1 MALSSLAGGPQ
12 RRIRPRMAP
21 HWQYPGAVSRPNA
34 PENRMQSESMKPSVR
49 TRSLA
54 FAATLVATLALL
66 LAALVVIDH
75 AIDSRVIETVTGQ
88 LPSSASGEIARQ
100 LASVQNETLSFRL
113 GLLAASGAAL
123 LVLALAIAWR
133 VSRRLEAPLELL
145 RDAAWEMAAG
155 RSASLA
161 LPQGG
166 HTHEVALALAA
177 VGSRLASSEAAARWL
192 DVTLDSMADS
202 VFVTAPDGSI
212 RRANAAA
219 ARLTGWSAEEL
230 RELNLTTLV
239 ADQDRG
245 EFDIAGASSGM
256 RELTFVTRAG
266 QTIPVSLSGSRIADE
281 DPNLRGC
288 VFVAHDITDRKRAE
302 RRIRYLA
309 RYDTLTKVPN
319 RMQFQHSLQQAMA
332 RARRAGRGVALLYL
346 DLDQFKE
353 INDTFGHAAGDRTL
367 EILSERLIGRIP
379 KETMLGRLAGDEFGL
394 FVENLP
400 REEDNRA
407 MLGALARTL
416 LDQLGRPFHI
426 GNQEIL
432 ITASVGIALCPQ
444 DADNVVDLIRDADA
458 AMYHS
463 KQNGGNSF
471 SFYAPDMSAIAVER
485 LMLKS
490 KLRRAIERDELVM
503 LYQPKV
509 DLKEGRIVGAEALLR
524 WRLPDHGDI
533 PPAQFIPLAEESDL
547 ITAIGEWVLKRVCR
561 DYRRW
566 QDHVPQPGRVS
577 INLSLKQLRQAEF
590 IPNCRSVF
598 SDFGVSPVNFE
609 LEITETTLMT
619 DARRMVGLLD
629 ELRGMGLHLSI
640 DDFGTGYSSLAA
652 LQQFPV
658 GTLKIDQ
665 SFVQHAADSRDD
677 ATLVRTI
684 VEMGRNL
691 ELEVV
696 AEGIETSRQLAH
708 LRELGCHLGQG
719 RVFGEPMA
727 ADALLAV
734 LLAQARGEKHFAALF
749 A

>member
-1 MALSSLAGGPQ
+1 ML
-12 RRIRPRMAP
+12 
-21 HWQYPGAVSRPNA
+21 
-34 PENRMQSESMKPSVR
+34 SESMRPSVR
-49 TRSLA
+49 TRALSLA
-54 FAATLVATLALL
+54 AALVAALVLL
-66 LAALVVIDH
+66 LATLVVIDH
-75 AIDSRVIETVTGQ
+75 MVDSRVTAEFLQDV
-88 LPSSASGEIARQ
+88 PSSATTDAARQ
-100 LASVQNETLSFRL
+100 LGAVRDGNLSFRL
-113 GLLAASGAAL
+113 WLLAASGAAL
-123 LVLALAIAWR
+123 LVLALAFAWW

-155 RSASLA
+155 RSTSLA
-161 LPQGG
+161 LPEGG
-166 HTHEVALALAA
+166 HTRELSLALAA
-177 VGSRLASSEAAARWL
+177 VGSRLATSEAAARWL

-202 VFVTAPDGSI
+202 VFVTATDGSI
-212 RRANAAA
+212 RRVNAAA
-219 ARLTGWSAEEL
+219 ARLTGWSAEQL
-230 RELNLTTLV
+230 CELNLATLV
-239 ADQDRG
+239 AEQDRKD
-245 EFDIAGASSGM
+245 FDIDKASSGL
-256 RELTFVTRAG
+256 RELTFTTRAG
-266 QTIPVSLSGSRIADE
+266 QTIPVSLSGSRIMDE
-281 DPNLRGC
+281 DPDLRGC

-309 RYDTLTKVPN
+309 RYDALTKVPN

-367 EILSERLIGRIP
+367 EILSERLIGQIP

-407 MLGALARTL
+407 MLGGLAREL
-416 LDQLGRPFHI
+416 LEQLGKPFHI

-432 ITASVGIALCPQ
+432 ITASIGIALCPQ

-463 KQNGGNSF
+463 KQNGGNSC
-471 SFYAPDMSAIAVER
+471 SFYTPDMSAIAVER

-503 LYQPKV
+503 FYQPKV
-509 DLKEGRIVGAEALLR
+509 DLDQGRVVGAEALLR
-524 WRLPDHGDI
+524 WRLPGHGDI

-547 ITAIGEWVLKRVCR
+547 INAIGEWVLKRVCR

-566 QDHVPQPGRVS
+566 QDQVPQPGRVS

-665 SFVQHAADSRDD
+665 TFVQHAADSRDD

-719 RVFGEPMA
+719 RLFGEPMA
-727 ADALLAV
+727 ADALLAL
-734 LLAQARGEKHFAALF
+734 LLAQARGEKQYAALF

>member
-1 MALSSLAGGPQ
+1 M
-12 RRIRPRMAP
+12 R
-21 HWQYPGAVSRPNA
+21 
-34 PENRMQSESMKPSVR
+34 PSVR

-54 FAATLVATLALL
+54 LAASLVAALVFL
-66 LAALVVIDH
+66 LATLVVIDH
-75 AIDSRVIETVTGQ
+75 AVDIRAVETVART
-88 LPSSASGEIARQ
+88 LPASESTETTRQ
-100 LASVQNETLSFRL
+100 LRTVQDESLSFRL
-113 GLLAASGAAL
+113 ALLAASGATL
-123 LVLALAIAWR
+123 LVVALAVAWR
-133 VSRRLEAPLELL
+133 VSRRLESPLELL

-155 RSASLA
+155 RSTSLA
-161 LPQGG
+161 LPEGG
-166 HTHEVALALAA
+166 HTREVSQALAA
-177 VGSRLASSEAAARWL
+177 VGARLAASEAAARWL

-219 ARLTGWSAEEL
+219 TRLTGWSAKQL
-230 RELNLTTLV
+230 CELNLATLV
-239 ADQDRG
+239 AEQDRG
-245 EFDIAGASSGM
+245 EFDIVTASSGM
-256 RELTFVTRAG
+256 RELTFTTRSG
-266 QTIPVSLSGSRIADE
+266 QTIPVSLSGSRIVDE

-288 VFVAHDITDRKRAE
+288 VFLAHDITSRKRTE

-309 RYDTLTKVPN
+309 RYDALTKVPN

-367 EILSERLIGRIP
+367 EILSERLIAQIP

-407 MLGALARTL
+407 MLGALARDL
-416 LDQLGRPFHI
+416 LEQLGRPFHI

-432 ITASVGIALCPQ
+432 ITASIGVALCPQ

-463 KQNGGNSF
+463 KQNGGNSC
-471 SFYAPDMSAIAVER
+471 SFYTPDMSAIAVER

-509 DLKEGRIVGAEALLR
+509 DLDHGRVVGAEALLR
-524 WRLPDHGDI
+524 WRLPGHGDI

-547 ITAIGEWVLKRVCR
+547 INAIGEWVLKRVCQ

-566 QDHVPQPGRVS
+566 QDEVPQPGRVS

-598 SDFGVSPVNFE
+598 SDLGVSPVNFE

-640 DDFGTGYSSLAA
+640 DDFGTGYSSLSA

-665 SFVQHAADSRDD
+665 AFVQHAADSRDD
-677 ATLVRTI
+677 TTLVRTI

-708 LRELGCHLGQG
+708 LQELGCHLGQG
-719 RVFGEPMA
+719 RLFGEPMA
-727 ADALLAV
+727 ADALLEL
-734 LLAQARGEKHFAALF
+734 LLAQARGEKQFEALF

>member
-1 MALSSLAGGPQ
+1 MD
-12 RRIRPRMAP
+12 
-21 HWQYPGAVSRPNA
+21 
-34 PENRMQSESMKPSVR
+34 SESMRPSVR

-54 FAATLVATLALL
+54 FAATLVAALVLL
-66 LAALVVIDH
+66 LATLVVIDH
-75 AIDSRVIETVTGQ
+75 MADTRVVETVAQ
-88 LPSSASGEIARQ
+88 SLPASASAEMTRQ
-100 LASVQNETLSFRL
+100 LRSVQDESLSFRL
-113 GLLAASGAAL
+113 QLLAASGATL
-123 LVLALAIAWR
+123 LVLALALAWWI
-133 VSRRLEAPLELL
+133 SRRLEAPLELL
-145 RDAAWEMAAG
+145 RDAAWAMAAG
-155 RSASLA
+155 RSTSLA
-161 LPQGG
+161 LPEGG
-166 HTHEVALALAA
+166 HTREVSLALAA
-177 VGSRLASSEAAARWL
+177 VGARLASSEAAARWL
-192 DVTLDSMADS
+192 DVILDSMADS

-219 ARLTGWSAEEL
+219 ARLTGWSGQQL
-230 RELNLTTLV
+230 RELNLSTLV
-239 ADQDRG
+239 AEQDRG
-245 EFDIAGASSGM
+245 EFDIATAASGM
-256 RELTFVTRAG
+256 RELTFTTRSG
-266 QTIPVSLSGSRIADE
+266 QTIPVSLSGSRITDE

-288 VFVAHDITDRKRAE
+288 VFVAHDITNRKRAE

-319 RMQFQHSLQQAMA
+319 RMQFQHSLQQALA

-367 EILSERLIGRIP
+367 EILSERLIGQIP

-400 REEDNRA
+400 READNRA
-407 MLGALARTL
+407 MLGALARDL
-416 LDQLGRPFHI
+416 LEQLGRPFHI

-432 ITASVGIALCPQ
+432 ITSSIGIALCPQ

-471 SFYAPDMSAIAVER
+471 SFYTPDMSAIAVER

-509 DLKEGRIVGAEALLR
+509 DLDRGRVVGAEALLR
-524 WRLPDHGDI
+524 WRLPGHGDI

-547 ITAIGEWVLKRVCR
+547 INAIGEWVLKRVCY
-561 DYRRW
+561 DYRHW

-598 SDFGVSPVNFE
+598 SDFDVSPVNFE

-665 SFVQHAADSRDD
+665 AFVQHAAESRDD
-677 ATLVRTI
+677 TTLVRTI

-719 RVFGEPMA
+719 RLFGDPMT
-727 ADALLAV
+727 ADALLAL
-734 LLAQARGEKHFAALF
+734 LLAQARGEKQFEALF

>member
-1 MALSSLAGGPQ
+1 M
-12 RRIRPRMAP
+12 RPT
-21 HWQYPGAVSRPNA
+21 
-34 PENRMQSESMKPSVR
+34 VR
-49 TRSLA
+49 TRALSLA
-54 FAATLVATLALL
+54 
-66 LAALVVIDH
+66 AALVGGVVLVLATLIVIDAGSANH
-75 AIDSRVIETVTGQ
+75 VATELVREMPPPLADEVLQQ
-88 LPSSASGEIARQ
+88 LEATRNEK
-100 LASVQNETLSFRL
+100 LAFRL
-113 GLLAASGAAL
+113 GLLAISGTAI
-123 LVLALAIAWR
+123 LVLALALAWR
-133 VSRRLEAPLELL
+133 VARRLEAPLELL

-155 RSASLA
+155 RSTSLP
-161 LPQGG
+161 LPEGG
-166 HTHEVALALAA
+166 HTREVSLALAA
-177 VGSRLASSEAAARWL
+177 VGSRLATSEASARWL
-192 DVTLDSMADS
+192 DVILDSMADA
-202 VFVTAPDGSI
+202 VFVTGTDGSI
-212 RRANAAA
+212 RRVNAAA
-219 ARLTGWSAEEL
+219 ARLTGWPADEL
-230 RELNLTTLV
+230 DKMTFGALV
-239 ADQDRG
+239 AEQDRG
-245 EFDIAGASSGM
+245 AFDVAAASTGM
-256 RELTFVTRAG
+256 RELTFTTRAG
-266 QTIPVSLSGSRIADE
+266 QTIPVSLSGSRIAGE
-281 DPNLRGC
+281 DPQLHGC
-288 VFVAHDITDRKRAE
+288 VFVAHDITNRKRAE

-309 RYDTLTKVPN
+309 RYDALTKVPN
-319 RMQFQHSLQQAMA
+319 RMQFQHSLQQAIA

-367 EILSERLIGRIP
+367 EILSERLIAQIP
-379 KETMLGRLAGDEFGL
+379 AETMLGRLAGDEFGL

-400 REEDNRA
+400 RAEDNRP
-407 MLGALARTL
+407 MLATLAREL
-416 LDQLGRPFHI
+416 LEQLGRPFHI
-426 GNQEIL
+426 GNQEMM

-463 KQNGGNSF
+463 KQNGGNSC
-471 SFYAPDMSAIAVER
+471 SFYTPDMSAVAVER

-490 KLRRAIERDELVM
+490 KLRRAVERDELVM

-509 DLKEGRIVGAEALLR
+509 DLDQGRVVGAEALLR
-524 WRLPDHGDI
+524 WRLPGHGDI
-533 PPAQFIPLAEESDL
+533 PPAQFIPLAEESNL
-547 ITAIGEWVLKRVCR
+547 ISEIGEWVLKRVCR

-598 SDFGVSPVNFE
+598 SDFDVSPVNFE

-619 DARRMVGLLD
+619 DSRRMVRLLD
-629 ELRGMGLHLSI
+629 ELRGMGVHLSI

-696 AEGIETSRQLAH
+696 AEGIETGRQLAY

-719 RVFGEPMA
+719 RLFGEPMA
-727 ADALLAV
+727 ADALLEL
-734 LLAQARGEKHFAALF
+734 LLAQARGEKRFSALF
-749 A
+749 G

>member
-1 MALSSLAGGPQ
+1 M
-12 RRIRPRMAP
+12 RPT
-21 HWQYPGAVSRPNA
+21 
-34 PENRMQSESMKPSVR
+34 VR
-49 TRSLA
+49 TRALSLA
-54 FAATLVATLALL
+54 AAIVGVVVLL
-66 LAALVVIDH
+66 LATLVVIDH
-75 AIDSRVIETVTGQ
+75 ASDSRLTEEVFQEV
-88 LPSSASGEIARQ
+88 PSPAASEISQRLWAVQ
-100 LASVQNETLSFRL
+100 DEDLAFRL
-113 GLLAASGAAL
+113 GLLAISGVAL
-123 LVLALAIAWR
+123 LVLALALAWR
-133 VSRRLEAPLELL
+133 VAQRIEAPLELL

-155 RSASLA
+155 RSAA
-161 LPQGG
+161 RPLPEGG
-166 HTHEVALALAA
+166 HTREVSLALAA
-177 VGSRLASSEAAARWL
+177 VGSRLATSEASARWL
-192 DVTLDSMADS
+192 DVILDSMADA
-202 VFVTAPDGSI
+202 VFVTGADGSI
-212 RRANAAA
+212 RRVNAAA
-219 ARLTGWSAEEL
+219 ARLTGWPADEL
-230 RELNLTTLV
+230 DKMTLAALV
-239 ADQDRG
+239 AEQDRG
-245 EFDIAGASSGM
+245 AFDVATASTGM
-256 RELTFVTRAG
+256 RELTFTTRAG
-266 QTIPVSLSGSRIADE
+266 QTIPVSLSGSRIAGE
-281 DPNLRGC
+281 DPQLHGC
-288 VFVAHDITDRKRAE
+288 VFVAHDITNRKRAE

-309 RYDTLTKVPN
+309 RYDALTKVPN
-319 RMQFQHSLQQAMA
+319 RMQFQHSLQQAIA

-367 EILSERLIGRIP
+367 EILSERLIAQIP
-379 KETMLGRLAGDEFGL
+379 GETMLGRLAGDEFGL

-400 REEDNRA
+400 RTEDNRP
-407 MLGALARTL
+407 MLATLAREL
-416 LDQLGRPFHI
+416 LEQLGRPFHI
-426 GNQEIL
+426 GNQEMM

-463 KQNGGNSF
+463 KQNGGNSC
-471 SFYAPDMSAIAVER
+471 SFFTPDMSAVAVER

-490 KLRRAIERDELVM
+490 KLRRAVERDELVM

-509 DLKEGRIVGAEALLR
+509 DLDQGRVVGAEALLR
-524 WRLPDHGDI
+524 WRLPGHGDI
-533 PPAQFIPLAEESDL
+533 PPAQFIPLAEESNL
-547 ITAIGEWVLKRVCR
+547 ISEIGEWVLKRVCR

-598 SDFGVSPVNFE
+598 SDFDVSPVNFE

-619 DARRMVGLLD
+619 DSRRMVGLLD
-629 ELRGMGLHLSI
+629 ELRGMGVHLSI

-677 ATLVRTI
+677 ATLVHTI

-696 AEGIETSRQLAH
+696 AEGIETSRQLAF

-719 RVFGEPMA
+719 RLFGEPMT
-727 ADALLAV
+727 ADALLEL
-734 LLAQARGEKHFAALF
+734 LLAQARGEKRFSALF
-749 A
+749 G

>member
-1 MALSSLAGGPQ
+1 
-12 RRIRPRMAP
+12 
-21 HWQYPGAVSRPNA
+21 
-34 PENRMQSESMKPSVR
+34 
-49 TRSLA
+49 
-54 FAATLVATLALL
+54 
-66 LAALVVIDH
+66 
-75 AIDSRVIETVTGQ
+75 
-88 LPSSASGEIARQ
+88 
-100 LASVQNETLSFRL
+100 
-113 GLLAASGAAL
+113 
-123 LVLALAIAWR
+123 
-133 VSRRLEAPLELL
+133 
-145 RDAAWEMAAG
+145 
-155 RSASLA
+155 
-161 LPQGG
+161 
-166 HTHEVALALAA
+166 
-177 VGSRLASSEAAARWL
+177 
-192 DVTLDSMADS
+192 
-202 VFVTAPDGSI
+202 
-212 RRANAAA
+212 
-219 ARLTGWSAEEL
+219 
-230 RELNLTTLV
+230 
-239 ADQDRG
+239 
-245 EFDIAGASSGM
+245 
-256 RELTFVTRAG
+256 
-266 QTIPVSLSGSRIADE
+266 LSGSRMAAE
-281 DPNLRGC
+281 DPQLHGC

-309 RYDTLTKVPN
+309 RYDALTKVPN
-319 RMQFQHSLQQAMA
+319 RMQFQHSLQQAIA

-367 EILSERLIGRIP
+367 EILSERLIAQIP
-379 KETMLGRLAGDEFGL
+379 GETMLGRLAGDEFGL

-400 REEDNRA
+400 RTEDNRP
-407 MLGALARTL
+407 MLATLAREL
-416 LDQLGRPFHI
+416 LEQLGRPFHI
-426 GNQEIL
+426 GNQEMM

-463 KQNGGNSF
+463 KQNGGNSC
-471 SFYAPDMSAIAVER
+471 SFFTPDMSAVAVER

-490 KLRRAIERDELVM
+490 KLRRAVERDELVM

-509 DLKEGRIVGAEALLR
+509 DLDQGRVVGAEALLR
-524 WRLPDHGDI
+524 WRLPGHGDI
-533 PPAQFIPLAEESDL
+533 PPAQFIPLAEESNL
-547 ITAIGEWVLKRVCR
+547 ISEIGEWVLKRVCR

-598 SDFGVSPVNFE
+598 SDFDVSPVNFE

-619 DARRMVGLLD
+619 DSRRMVGLLD
-629 ELRGMGLHLSI
+629 ELRGMGVHLSI

-677 ATLVRTI
+677 ATLVHTI

-696 AEGIETSRQLAH
+696 AEGIETSRQLAY

-719 RVFGEPMA
+719 RLFGEPMT
-727 ADALLAV
+727 ADALLEL
-734 LLAQARGEKHFAALF
+734 LLAQARGEKRFSALF
-749 A
+749 G